1 MGFSDDFKLIG
12 SKAKLY
18 NRIGNSIVVSMVEE
32 IAKEVKV
39 QILESDDIDTQPIKI
54 LKQISLFDLNDGLS
68 QQLVG

>member
-18 NRIGNSIVVSMVEE
+18 NRIGNSIVISMVEE

-39 QILESDDIDTQPIKI
+39 QILESDDVVNQSFKV
-54 LKQISLFDLNDGLS
+54 LKQTSLFDLNNGLS

>member
-1 MGFSDDFKLIG
+1 
-12 SKAKLY
+12 
-18 NRIGNSIVVSMVEE
+18 MVEE

-68 QQLVG
+68 EQLVG